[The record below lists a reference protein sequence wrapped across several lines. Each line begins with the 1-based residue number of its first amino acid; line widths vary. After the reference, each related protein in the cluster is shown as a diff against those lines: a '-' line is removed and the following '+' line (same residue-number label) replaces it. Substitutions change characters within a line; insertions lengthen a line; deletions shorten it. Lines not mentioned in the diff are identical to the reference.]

1 MWTVIGIGMVLGRIK
16 LLGEHAQEVLTKL
29 VYWVA
34 SPALLFATISQAD
47 IRAILGAPLATE
59 AISATSA
66 ALTFTLI
73 GIVILRARR
82 LEVAVGA
89 MSSSLSNS
97 AYLGIPLSTYILGSP
112 THVVPVLVFQLG
124 LLTPFFF
131 VITDLLAGRS
141 QASLLTTVRLIV
153 TNPMLISSLL
163 GMVVSFSG
171 LTVPALL
178 LDPIELIAGAA
189 VPAIL
194 IAFGISLL
202 ETGISGF
209 RAHLAAISI
218 ATVLKLLAQP
228 LFAYLAGRF
237 IFGLEGF
244 DLFAVTAMGGLPTA
258 QNAYVAAFR
267 AGGGNELA
275 RGAVVTTTIFV
286 TFSMLLIAALL
297 S

>member
-228 LFAYLAGRF
+228 LFAYLAGGF

>member
-131 VITDLLAGRS
+131 VITDLLAGSS
-141 QASLLTTVRLIV
+141 QVSLLTTVRLIV

-171 LTVPALL
+171 FTVPALL

-209 RAHLAAISI
+209 RAHLAAIST
-218 ATVLKLLAQP
+218 ATVMKLLVQP

-267 AGGGNELA
+267 AGAGNELA
-275 RGAVVTTTIFV
+275 RGTVVTTTIFV